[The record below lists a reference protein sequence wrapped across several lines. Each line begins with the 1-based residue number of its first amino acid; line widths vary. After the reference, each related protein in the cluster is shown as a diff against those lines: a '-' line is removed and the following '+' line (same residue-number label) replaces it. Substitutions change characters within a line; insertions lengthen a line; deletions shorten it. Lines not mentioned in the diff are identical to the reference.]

1 MTIAAPATTERPIL
15 FSGEMVRAILEGR
28 KTQTRRVVVP
38 TQSKPRV
45 APLRMEPWI
54 IDGEQ
59 QEDDYGAP
67 AWAGFHP
74 EYWGEAKWF
83 TCPYGQVGDRLWVRE
98 TWRPCA
104 VPQCSDTAICV
115 EYRESDYCKLGHLST
130 LNRTGWRPSIF
141 MPRKA
146 CRLELI
152 VLEVHLVLLQDITG
166 HEVITEG
173 IPPLRI
179 HQPDV
184 GRTGRGPLLDAFASG
199 WDKING
205 KRAKGA
211 YAWDKNPWVWDI
223 HYKRATRLRG
233 E

>member
-15 FSGEMVRAILEGR
+15 FSGEMVRAILEGH

-141 MPRKA
+141 MPRWA
-146 CRLELI
+146 SRITLE
-152 VLEVHLVLLQDITG
+152 ITG
-166 HEVITEG
+166 VRVERVRDISHADALAEGVADADEGSNLIKGSYAITNFANLWYT
-173 IPPLRI
+173 INSK
-179 HQPDV
+179 
-184 GRTGRGPLLDAFASG
+184 RGYG
-199 WDKING
+199 WDS
-205 KRAKGA
+205 
-211 YAWDKNPWVWDI
+211 NPYVWAVEF
-223 HYKRATRLRG
+223 KKV
-233 E
+233 

>member
-141 MPRKA
+141 MPRWA
-146 CRLELI
+146 SRITLE
-152 VLEVHLVLLQDITG
+152 ITG
-166 HEVITEG
+166 VRVERVQETTTSDIVAEG
-173 IPPLRI
+173 VL
-179 HQPDV
+179 PDTRYL
-184 GRTGRGPLLDAFASG
+184 GSANRYRHAFIDLWDDINAKRGYGWAS
-199 WDKING
+199 
-205 KRAKGA
+205 
-211 YAWDKNPWVWDI
+211 NPWVWVVEF
-223 HYKRATRLRG
+223 KKV
-233 E
+233 